1 MACLGSTDLIY
12 SLILKKI
19 NCIQLYL
26 NGVQVPI
33 ETRSC
38 LTKVKVTL
46 TLEIDKKMAIFGYLV
61 LEQNQKYSLTL
72 LKVMLQ
78 ACATLLNDIDIADIG
93 CLN

>member
-1 MACLGSTDLIY
+1 MSDKGQGHSDLG
-12 SLILKKI
+12 
-19 NCIQLYL
+19 NRQ
-26 NGVQVPI
+26 
-33 ETRSC
+33 
-38 LTKVKVTL
+38 
-46 TLEIDKKMAIFGYLV
+46 KMAIFGYLV

>member
-1 MACLGSTDLIY
+1 MACLGSTDFIY
-12 SLILKKI
+12 SLILKTI

-33 ETRSC
+33 ETRLC

-46 TLEIDKKMAIFGYLV
+46 TLEIDKKWLFSGIWCLSK
-61 LEQNQKYSLTL
+61 NQKYSLTL

>member
-1 MACLGSTDLIY
+1 MSDKG
-12 SLILKKI
+12 
-19 NCIQLYL
+19 Q
-26 NGVQVPI
+26 GQ
-33 ETRSC
+33 
-38 LTKVKVTL
+38 